1 MDFERPVPTF
11 HLLVG
16 FASSLAV
23 RRQRTLNLSGNR
35 LERVWAGTFV
45 ALSSLSSVDLS
56 RNRLARLPE
65 ATFGQ
70 SPSLRRV
77 IVEDNRPAS
86 LPRSRARYYDNLET
100 AVTGQRRTGLTII
113 RKKSRTGKDAPE
125 MTNAHVYADRLPE
138 IGLILM

>member
-1 MDFERPVPTF
+1 VDFERPVPTF
-11 HLLVG
+11 HLLAG

-65 ATFGQ
+65 ATFGPDL
-70 SPSLRRV
+70 SIGWVDHRV
-77 IVEDNRPAS
+77 RFGRIDIFFSFSWVGLVWVRYSKSTKKLCSNDIM
-86 LPRSRARYYDNLET
+86 ART
-100 AVTGQRRTGLTII
+100 
-113 RKKSRTGKDAPE
+113 S
-125 MTNAHVYADRLPE
+125 
-138 IGLILM
+138 

>member
-1 MDFERPVPTF
+1 VDFERPVPTF

-65 ATFGQ
+65 ATFGPDL
-70 SPSLRRV
+70 SIGWVDHRV
-77 IVEDNRPAS
+77 RFGRIDIFFQFFV
-86 LPRSRARYYDNLET
+86 
-100 AVTGQRRTGLTII
+100 VWVGLGPLQQ
-113 RKKSRTGKDAPE
+113 K
-125 MTNAHVYADRLPE
+125 Y
-138 IGLILM
+138 